1 MSELTDEFQQ
11 VVTGVT
17 AWLKEEMEKGRTIE
31 FDGQGRMMLVNSGG
45 NVKEDILEDIKRKKL
60 TSGTAEERQEADTQ
74 IQAEIAAALELEVPA

>member
-60 TSGTAEERQEADTQ
+60 TSGTAEERQEAATQ